1 LIVASFDG
9 KVRAVDPLTLNVI
22 DDFNLGYDYS
32 AIFSDLVTTDDYLAL
47 YSSRN
52 RLYLFQ

>member
-1 LIVASFDG
+1 MKIMDQ
-9 KVRAVDPLTLNVI
+9 
-22 DDFNLGYDYS
+22 FNLGYDYS
-32 AIFSDLVTTDDYLAL
+32 AIFSDIVTTDDFMAL